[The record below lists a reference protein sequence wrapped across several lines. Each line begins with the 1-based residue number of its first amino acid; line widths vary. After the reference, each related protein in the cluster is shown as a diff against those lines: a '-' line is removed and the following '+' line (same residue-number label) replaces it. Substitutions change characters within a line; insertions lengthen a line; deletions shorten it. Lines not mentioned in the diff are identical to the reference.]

1 MAELGIEAHKPI
13 LKGLFSVFMMS
24 NPFKILFPL
33 LELLYHFYWTIID
46 YDVIKVGK
54 NRAFGLEQAFL
65 IKFVGWLVRDPEILS
80 LDVKAFLFMDAR
92 GYTIRNER
100 NILHQ
105 LQSVIASER
114 RKKSCREQFTMSA
127 ERQAQYIPQL
137 LPICTHSIFDNRA
150 QKSSSKS
157 KWKITLQSDCR
168 IMSLLVTTV
177 KPIVLKWGKQLSDR
191 SNQKMQSQL
200 HFFLILAETDIDS
213 HGLLIQLSLT
223 LVLFVNKS
231 LD

>member
-1 MAELGIEAHKPI
+1 
-13 LKGLFSVFMMS
+13 MS

>member
-54 NRAFGLEQAFL
+54 NRAFGLERRPFM

-80 LDVKAFLFMDAR
+80 LDVKAFLFMDD
-92 GYTIRNER
+92 TIRNER

-177 KPIVLKWGKQLSDR
+177 KPIVLKVESFWIEVIKKCNLSCI
-191 SNQKMQSQL
+191 SKLCSSPMV
-200 HFFLILAETDIDS
+200 
-213 HGLLIQLSLT
+213 LT
-223 LVLFVNKS
+223 LTVMHN
-231 LD
+231 